1 MPHILNNKLIQE
13 PGKPIYSFENN
24 SDYVYDVQWSPI
36 HPALFACVDGTG
48 RLDLWNLINDS
59 EVPTASLLVDG
70 APALN
75 KLRWTQGGHQI
86 AVGDDQG
93 RISIYD
99 VNESFA
105 NPRPDD
111 WNKFVRVLYD
121 LKQSSSEMDDSIN
134 NVNNNPNQ
142 SMTTP
147 NLNSSNLSSTNL
159 LQSAQISPSL
169 PSVKSEPNFEYR
181 TPMLSS
187 NYISPPSA
195 ISQTLMSQLK
205 SPVTPK

>member
-1 MPHILNNKLIQE
+1 M
-13 PGKPIYSFENN
+13 
-24 SDYVYDVQWSPI
+24 
-36 HPALFACVDGTG
+36 
-48 RLDLWNLINDS
+48 INDS

-75 KLRWTQGGHQI
+75 KLRWTQSGHQI

-93 RISIYD
+93 KISIYD
-99 VNESFA
+99 VNESYA

-121 LKQSSSEMDDSIN
+121 LKQSSSEMDDSVN
-134 NVNNNPNQ
+134 PTNNNPNQ

-147 NLNSSNLSSTNL
+147 NLSSSNISATNL

-169 PSVKSEPNFEYR
+169 PTVKSEPNFEYR
-181 TPMLSS
+181 TPTLSNS
-187 NYISPPSA
+187 NYISPTST